1 MSALYTTS
9 ATALAGR
16 NGQVTTDDGL
26 LDLALS
32 YPKAL
37 GGTGTATNPEQ
48 LFAAGYSACFSN
60 AILHVAQQQKLS
72 LKAAPTKA
80 TVALKANEQGGFV
93 LDVALDVTLDM
104 EDAAAIELVRV
115 AHQVCPY
122 SKRSTRQ
129 CRCCSYCKRSSY
141 LKNSRGCI
149 APSSLFP
156 SKMT

>member
-60 AILHVAQQQKLS
+60 AILHVAQQQKLG

-80 TVALKANEQGGFV
+80 TVVLKANEQGGFV

-122 SKRSTRQ
+122 SNA
-129 CRCCSYCKRSSY
+129 
-141 LKNSRGCI
+141 LRGNVDVAVTANGQTI
-149 APSSLFP
+149 
-156 SKMT
+156 